1 MIFLRSSEDTSLPK
15 KQRKRL
21 INTMPDKHNT
31 VKHAIPEAYKG
42 ENLEETIDSNV
53 LWAIL
58 SYCMSRSQDNISAFL
73 SILKGQAIEFSKK
86 CSRLL

>member
-1 MIFLRSSEDTSLPK
+1 
-15 KQRKRL
+15 
-21 INTMPDKHNT
+21 MPDKHNT

-42 ENLEETIDSNV
+42 EHLEETIDSNV

-58 SYCMSRSQDNISAFL
+58 SYCMAGSQDNIGAFL

>member
-15 KQRKRL
+15 KRRQRL
-21 INTMPDKHNT
+21 INTMPDKHNS

-42 ENLEETIDSNV
+42 EHLEEAIDSNI
-53 LWAIL
+53 LWAFL
-58 SYCMSRSQDNISAFL
+58 SYCTTRAQDNISAFL

-86 CSRLL
+86 CARLL